1 MIAPLFLLLCGEKVV
16 YLPQNMRRIASV
28 LAAQEQENMY
38 LWENKNWPNFQWD
51 EQKINELLVR
61 VRHQQGRLLG
71 MADTLGFDVKSPVVL
86 DAMTSDIIKSSE
98 IEGIALNADDVR
110 SSVAWQLGID
120 RVGVPSSD
128 RYIEGVVEVMF
139 DAVHH
144 YDEPLTQE
152 RLFGWHC
159 ALLHYEAPAGKD
171 VPQMMSEL
179 LQWIYTSDT
188 DSVLK
193 AAIAHLWFVSIH
205 PFSDGNGRLART
217 ITDMF
222 LAKSDATSYRFYSM
236 STQIA
241 LARKEYYDIL
251 EQTQKGSLDITV
263 WLLWFLGRMET
274 AINVAME
281 TIERTLSK
289 ATFWENNRHVA
300 MNERQT
306 KIINM
311 LWDGFEGKLTSS
323 KWAKINKCSSDTA
336 LRDLQDLVAKGILVR
351 TQSGGR
357 STGYDLAN

>member
-1 MIAPLFLLLCGEKVV
+1 
-16 YLPQNMRRIASV
+16 
-28 LAAQEQENMY
+28 MY
-38 LWENKNWPNFQWD
+38 IWELTDWPKFQWD
-51 EQKINELLVR
+51 KQKINEILVD
-61 VRHQQGRLLG
+61 VRHQQGKLLG
-71 MADTLGFDVKSPVVL
+71 MAEMLGFDVKSPVVL

-144 YDEPLTQE
+144 YDEPLTQD
-152 RLFGWHC
+152 RLFRWHS
-159 ALLHYEAPAGKD
+159 ALFPNSGRLAHITVGEWRQGDMQVVSGQYGKEKVHYEAPASKD

-179 LQWIYTSDT
+179 LQWINNADT
-188 DSVLK
+188 DPVLK

-217 ITDMF
+217 ITDML
-222 LAKSDATSYRFYSM
+222 LAKSDATPYRFYSM

-251 EQTQKGSLDITV
+251 EQTQKGTLDITA
-263 WLLWFLGRMET
+263 WLLWFLGRMGV
-274 AINVAME
+274 AIDVAME

-289 ATFWENNRHVA
+289 ALFWESHRHVA

-306 KIINM
+306 KMVNM

-323 KWAKINKCSSDTA
+323 KWAKINKCSPDTA

-351 TQSGGR
+351 TESGGR
-357 STGYDLAN
+357 STGYELVKQTI

>member
-1 MIAPLFLLLCGEKVV
+1 MYIW
-16 YLPQNMRRIASV
+16 
-28 LAAQEQENMY
+28 EQ
-38 LWENKNWPNFQWD
+38 KDWPKFKWD
-51 EQKINELLVR
+51 EHKISELLIQ

-71 MADTLGFDVKSPVVL
+71 MADLLGFDVKSPVVL

-152 RLFGWHC
+152 RLFRWHSALFPNRSRLAHITVGGWRTGDMQVVSGQYGKEKV
-159 ALLHYEAPAGKD
+159 HYEAPPSKD
-171 VPQMMSEL
+171 VPRMMNEML
-179 LQWIYTSDT
+179 LWINTADLNP
-188 DSVLK
+188 VLK

-217 ITDMF
+217 ITDML
-222 LAKSDATSYRFYSM
+222 LAKSDATPYRFYSM

-251 EQTQKGSLDITV
+251 EQTQKASLDITA
-263 WLLWFLGRMET
+263 WLFWFLGRMM
-274 AINVAME
+274 VAVDIAMK
-281 TIERTLSK
+281 TIERSLNK
-289 ATFWENNRHVA
+289 ATFWESHRHVS

-306 KIINM
+306 KMVNM

-323 KWAKINKCSSDTA
+323 KWAKINKCSPDTA

-351 TQSGGR
+351 TESGGR
-357 STGYDLAN
+357 STGYDLVK

>member
-1 MIAPLFLLLCGEKVV
+1 LLLCGEKVV
-16 YLPQNMRRIASV
+16 YLPQNMRRIAPV
-28 LAAQEQENMY
+28 LAAQKQENMY

-159 ALLHYEAPAGKD
+159 ALFPN
-171 VPQMMSEL
+171 P
-179 LQWIYTSDT
+179 
-188 DSVLK
+188 
-193 AAIAHLWFVSIH
+193 
-205 PFSDGNGRLART
+205 GRLAH
-217 ITDMF
+217 
-222 LAKSDATSYRFYSM
+222 
-236 STQIA
+236 
-241 LARKEYYDIL
+241 
-251 EQTQKGSLDITV
+251 ITV
-263 WLLWFLGRMET
+263 GDWRQGSMT
-274 AINVAME
+274 ANEFAIIPVKAVFVVDCYAVA
-281 TIERTLSK
+281 
-289 ATFWENNRHVA
+289 VA
-300 MNERQT
+300 DCGDA
-306 KIINM
+306 
-311 LWDGFEGKLTSS
+311 W
-323 KWAKINKCSSDTA
+323 
-336 LRDLQDLVAKGILVR
+336 VILICHIRASVIWIL
-351 TQSGGR
+351 
-357 STGYDLAN
+357 DAEF